1 MSAASQDNLSW
12 VARSLLE
19 LNITDVVFVGGATIG
34 LYLTDPAAP
43 EPRFTYDVDVVT
55 PVASRSAYND
65 LETKLREAGHTPDP
79 EGPICRWLIG
89 GITVDLMPPDQ
100 EILGFSNRWYA
111 GLVEHA
117 QTLTLPDGTV
127 IRHASAPY
135 LIATKLEAFYGRGG
149 GDYRFSHDLEDILIV
164 LDGREELGGELRDA
178 PDEVGDFVAKSFT
191 SLLEDD
197 DFRTAIPEHLPPDA
211 ASQARA
217 SIILERMSEIKQRT

>member
-1 MSAASQDNLSW
+1 LSASSQDNLSQ
-12 VARSLLE
+12 VARSLSE
-19 LNITDVVFVGGATIG
+19 LGVTDIVFVGGATIG

-43 EPRFTYDVDVVT
+43 EPRFTFDVDVVT
-55 PVASRSAYND
+55 PVSSRPAYHD
-65 LETKLREAGHTPDP
+65 LEAKLRDAGHTPDP
-79 EGPICRWLIG
+79 NGPICRWLIRG
-89 GITVDLMPPDQ
+89 VTVDLMPPDE

-111 GLVEHA
+111 GLVENA
-117 QTLTLPDGTV
+117 EALTLPDGTL

-178 PDEVGDFVAKSFT
+178 PDKVSDFIAKSFT

>member
-1 MSAASQDNLSW
+1 MSAASQDNLSR

-55 PVASRSAYND
+55 PVASRRAYNA
-65 LETKLREAGHTPDP
+65 LEGKLRDAGHTPDP

-89 GITVDLMPPDQ
+89 GVTVDLMPPYED
-100 EILGFSNRWYA
+100 ILGFSNRWYA
-111 GLVEHA
+111 GLIEHA
-117 QTLTLPDGTV
+117 QTWILPDGTP
-127 IRHASAPY
+127 IRHASTPY
-135 LIATKLEAFYGRGG
+135 LIATKLEAFYGRGR
-149 GDYRFSHDLEDILIV
+149 GDHRFSHDLEDMLIV
-164 LDGREELGGELRDA
+164 IDGREELVGELRAA
-178 PDEVGDFVAKSFT
+178 PDEVRDFVAQRFT

-197 DFRTAIPEHLPPDA
+197 DFRTAVPEHLPPDA

-217 SIILERMSEIKQRT
+217 AIILNRMKEIKQKT